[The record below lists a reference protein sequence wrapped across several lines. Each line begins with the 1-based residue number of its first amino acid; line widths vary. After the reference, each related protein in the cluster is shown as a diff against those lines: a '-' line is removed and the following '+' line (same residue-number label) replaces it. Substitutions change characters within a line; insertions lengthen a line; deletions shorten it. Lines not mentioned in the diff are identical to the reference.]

1 MTTTET
7 DRAGVPGRVSQVL
20 LPDDAR
26 RLSTLLRVDYEDA
39 FVVDA
44 DDQRTAEQWVRAV
57 FNDAPLAVRA
67 RLVSGWTGLGLNL
80 AGPSSARRVLGWK
93 VQHSSPN
100 VMLLAADSM
109 LGLQAEL
116 LFRTEPRGLLFAT
129 LIQQNN
135 PAARAL
141 WVRITPTHQKIVRSL
156 LEGACLRVGAGAIGG
171 GACRSAD
178 RGAGASQTLMQGGP
192 SWPRART

>member
-1 MTTTET
+1 MTTTQT
-7 DRAGVPGRVSQVL
+7 DRAGTPSRVRQVL
-20 LPDDAR
+20 LPPDAR
-26 RLSTLLRVDYEDA
+26 RLSTLSRIDYEDA
-39 FVVDA
+39 FIVDA
-44 DDQRTAEQWVRAV
+44 AGGRTAQQWTRAV

-93 VQHSSPN
+93 VQRSSPD
-100 VMLLAADSM
+100 VMLLAADSI
-109 LGLQAEL
+109 LGLRAEL

-141 WVRITPTHQKIVRSL
+141 WARVIPTHERVVRSL
-156 LEGACLRVGAGAIGG
+156 LEHAALREVGQAPADEPGAR
-171 GACRSAD
+171 
-178 RGAGASQTLMQGGP
+178 
-192 SWPRART
+192 